1 MKLEAHKHGI
11 TQSEEYALQMKD
23 ICKSF
28 PGVKALED
36 VSLNV
41 KKGEVHALMGENGAG
56 KSTLMKILAGIHTPD
71 QGEIIL
77 NGTKVEFHDPKDAL
91 HSGISMIHQ
100 ELSFISELTVAEN
113 IFLGREPRIGRSA
126 IINKKKQRD
135 MASEL
140 LERLHIQL
148 DSGKKMSALSVAD
161 MQMVEIAKALS
172 NDANIIVMDEPTSAI
187 TDREVE
193 KLFHIINMLTA
204 QGKSIIYISHK
215 MDEIFKIAD
224 QITILRDGTYVDSR
238 KASDLNDDMLI
249 SLMVGR
255 ELKEVFQTRTPA
267 IQDMCMKVE
276 NLTLKGKFESVSFS
290 VKKGEIL
297 GIAGL
302 VGAGRTEVVESIF
315 GIYPPDSGGI
325 YIDEKRV
332 VHKHPKDAIKNGL
345 ALVTEDRKQTG
356 LNLAGTVR
364 DNISLVNLSKLA
376 AFNKIIVRKKEC
388 QVVDEQI
395 HSLKIKTPTRDMLVK
410 NLSGGNQQKI
420 VIAKWLLNNP
430 NILILDEPT
439 RGIDIGA
446 KAEIYKIIQKFADEG
461 KAVIM
466 ISSEMPELIGMCDR
480 MIVMSEGKVTGE
492 FVRNEFNQEQIMAC
506 CAGYMKGEKAV

>member
-1 MKLEAHKHGI
+1 MEEQRNGMN
-11 TQSEEYALQMKD
+11 QGGEYALQMKD

-28 PGVKALED
+28 PGVKALEN

-56 KSTLMKILAGIHTPD
+56 KSTLMKILAGIYTPD
-71 QGEIIL
+71 EGEIFL
-77 NGTKVEFHDPKDAL
+77 NGEKVEFHDPRDAL
-91 HSGISMIHQ
+91 HRGISMIHQ
-100 ELSFISELTVAEN
+100 ELSFISEMTVAEN
-113 IFLGREPRIGRSA
+113 IFLGREPRFGRTA
-126 IINKKKQRD
+126 LIRKRKQRE
-135 MASEL
+135 MAFEL
-140 LERLHIQL
+140 LQRLHIQL
-148 DSGKKMSALSVAD
+148 DPGKKMSALSVAD

-193 KLFHIINMLTA
+193 KLFAIINMLTE

-238 KASDLNDDMLI
+238 KASDLNDDLLI

-255 ELKEVFQTRTPA
+255 ELKEVFQTRVPT
-267 IQDMCMKVE
+267 IKNVFMKVE
-276 NLTLKGKFESVSFS
+276 NLSLAGKFESVSLS

-315 GIYPPDSGGI
+315 GIHPPDRGDI
-325 YIDEKRV
+325 YIDDKRV
-332 VHKHPKDAIKNGL
+332 VHKHPKDAIQNGI

-364 DNISLVNLSKLA
+364 DNISLVNLSKMA
-376 AFNKIIVRKKEC
+376 KFNKIIVRKKEC
-388 QVVDEQI
+388 QAVDEQI
-395 HSLKIKTPTRDMLVK
+395 KTLKIKTPTRDMLVK

-430 NILILDEPT
+430 KILILDEPT

-446 KAEIYKIIQKFADEG
+446 KAEIYKIIQDFADEG
-461 KAVIM
+461 NSVIM

-480 MIVMSEGKVTGE
+480 ITVMSGGKVTGE
-492 FVRNEFNQEQIMAC
+492 FLREEFNQEKIMAC
-506 CAGYMKGEKAV
+506 CTGYMKGEKVV